1 MIKRILTAALSLIML
16 FSLGVSVSA
25 HADTGDR
32 VIDEAGV
39 LGNELQELNILADR
53 VSELAG
59 MNICLFITDDCKET
73 DIKEYADSLY
83 EASFPDSDGMA
94 FTYCIESGDY
104 LFSFYG
110 NGMLVINEE
119 IKTQL
124 AEAFKD
130 HDGYTEASEA
140 FLNRADDLMRYR
152 FPECLKTSGTETTA
166 QIPKERQLPRLV
178 DEAGLLN
185 ESEASNVLINL
196 DTISE
201 ELKFDVIVV
210 TVNSLDGKTPTQY
223 ADDFFDYNGYG
234 YGHDKDGA
242 LLLLSMENR
251 DYAFSTHGYGET
263 AFLLG
268 AKDAFQKEHMAL
280 ISKGKY
286 EKGFIKY
293 AQQCQKFVEEAREN
307 EPFDNSHKPVKAS
320 FIWTVSIVLGF
331 FLGALLT
338 KKQKDKLTSVKYEKD
353 VCNYEKPGSLHITH
367 KNDYPTGSRFTSRK
381 IHTSSSSSSDSS
393 SDSGSHYSSSGES
406 HGGWSGK
413 F

>member
-94 FTYCIESGDY
+94 FTYCIENGDY

-110 NGMLVINEE
+110 NGMLVVNEE
-119 IKTQL
+119 IKIQL

-130 HDGYTEASEA
+130 YDGYTEASEA
-140 FLNRADDLMRYR
+140 FLNRADELLQYR
-152 FPECLKTSGTETTA
+152 FPECLKTSGTETPA
-166 QIPKERQLPRLV
+166 QIPEERQLPRLV
-178 DEAGLLN
+178 DKAGLLN
-185 ESEASNVLINL
+185 ESEASNVLSKL

-234 YGHDKDGA
+234 YG
-242 LLLLSMENR
+242 R
-251 DYAFSTHGYGET
+251 D
-263 AFLLG
+263 
-268 AKDAFQKEHMAL
+268 
-280 ISKGKY
+280 
-286 EKGFIKY
+286 
-293 AQQCQKFVEEAREN
+293 
-307 EPFDNSHKPVKAS
+307 
-320 FIWTVSIVLGF
+320 
-331 FLGALLT
+331 
-338 KKQKDKLTSVKYEKD
+338 
-353 VCNYEKPGSLHITH
+353 
-367 KNDYPTGSRFTSRK
+367 
-381 IHTSSSSSSDSS
+381 
-393 SDSGSHYSSSGES
+393 
-406 HGGWSGK
+406 
-413 F
+413 